1 MSDHDMS
8 SCSLHYV
15 DMSLDITR
23 CLNSLISEISAR
35 NWMRGWSI
43 LVNFHGK
50 QLTELLISFYLLLMA
65 AFLSLITLT
74 DKTYNMVYGDE

>member
-35 NWMRGWSI
+35 KWIRGWSI

-50 QLTELLISFYLLLMA
+50 QLTELLISDQ
-65 AFLSLITLT
+65 FLFVAYGCNSFSF
-74 DKTYNMVYGDE
+74 KTYYMAYGDE